1 MGFLDRL
8 LGRTPEPQ
16 VMVNTNRP
24 PRTAVTPDPDAQAVE
39 RYRYLLRTA
48 PPDELERAHTEAFE
62 RLTPEQREIARRDL
76 EGAVPPSEAP
86 RSTDAADLARAATR
100 AEMRAP
106 GTLER
111 SFASGSAPPGLG
123 GSFLQTFAAVFI
135 ATSVANAL
143 FGSYGYPDQATDAGT
158 DPSASEAGDAGVAE
172 ADAADAGEWDA
183 ADAGGLESGDV
194 GGFGDFGDFG
204 GFDI

>member
-8 LGRTPEPQ
+8 LGRAPEPQ
-16 VMVNTNRP
+16 IMVNTLRP
-24 PRTAVTPDPDAQAVE
+24 PKPAIATDGDQQAVE

-48 PPDELERAHTEAFE
+48 PPDELERAHVEAFE
-62 RLTPEQREIARRDL
+62 RLTPEQREVVRRDL
-76 EGAVPPSEAP
+76 EGVVPASEAP
-86 RSTDAADLARAATR
+86 STTDPTELARAATR

-111 SFASGSAPPGLG
+111 SFASGPAAPGMG

-135 ATSVANAL
+135 ATSVADAL
-143 FGSYGYPDQATDAGT
+143 FGGYGYPSEAADPGVT
-158 DPSASEAGDAGVAE
+158 DPSQTDGGSGDFDASDTADVGDVGDA
-172 ADAADAGEWDA
+172 
-183 ADAGGLESGDV
+183 

>member
-8 LGRTPEPQ
+8 FGRTPEPQ
-16 VMVNTNRP
+16 VMVNTLRP
-24 PRTAVTPDPDAQAVE
+24 PRPASASDPDAQAVE

-48 PPDELERAHTEAFE
+48 PPDELEKAHVEAFE
-62 RLTPEQREIARRDL
+62 RLTPEQREIVRRDL
-76 EGAVPPSEAP
+76 EGAVPSSEAP
-86 RSTDAADLARAATR
+86 RTTEPADLARAATR
-100 AEMRAP
+100 AEMRSP

-111 SFASGSAPPGLG
+111 SFASGPAAPGMA
-123 GSFLQTFAAVFI
+123 GSFLQTFAAVFL

-143 FGSYGYPDQATDAGT
+143 FGGYGYSDTAADGGSGDATDTG
-158 DPSASEAGDAGVAE
+158 G
-172 ADAADAGEWDA
+172 ADAGSADADSGDWGA
-183 ADAGGLESGDV
+183 ADTGGVADTSDL

>member
-8 LGRTPEPQ
+8 LGRTPEPIIQ
-16 VMVNTNRP
+16 PNTLRP
-24 PRTAVTPDPDAQAVE
+24 PRPVPPPDADALAVE

-48 PPDELERAHTEAFE
+48 PPEELEKAHVEAFE
-62 RLTPEQREIARRDL
+62 RLTPDQRARARVNL
-76 EGAVPPSEAP
+76 EGAIPAGEEPT
-86 RSTDAADLARAATR
+86 STDPQALARAATR

-111 SFASGSAPPGLG
+111 AFGSGPAAEGAG
-123 GSFLQTFAAVFI
+123 GSFLNTFAAVFI
-135 ATSVANAL
+135 ATSMADVL
-143 FGSYGYPDQATDAGT
+143 FGGFGDPYAADPGAGTADSAADGEAGAGEAGLDDAGFG
-158 DPSASEAGDAGVAE
+158 GD
-172 ADAADAGEWDA
+172 
-183 ADAGGLESGDV
+183 SGDL

>member
-16 VMVNTNRP
+16 ILVNTLRP
-24 PRTAVTPDPDAQAVE
+24 PRPATAPDGDQQAVE

-48 PPDELERAHTEAFE
+48 PPDELERAHVEAFE
-62 RLTPEQREIARRDL
+62 RLTPEQRDIARRDL
-76 EGAVPPSEAP
+76 ESVVPASEAP
-86 RSTDAADLARAATR
+86 GTSDPADLARAATR

-111 SFASGSAPPGLG
+111 SFTSGPAAPGMG

-135 ATSVANAL
+135 ATSVADAL
-143 FGSYGYPDQATDAGT
+143 FGGYGYPDAATDPAMS
-158 DPSASEAGDAGVAE
+158 DPSAAEGDTG
-172 ADAADAGEWDA
+172 DWAASDGASVGETGDF
-183 ADAGGLESGDV
+183 GDV
-194 GGFGDFGDFG
+194 GGFGDFG
-204 GFDI
+204 GFDF